1 MTEYVNP
8 ETIARYEAGFNKYAK
23 NGALPVLQIVP
34 ALEEAKED
42 YTQDDVFDALEIMG
56 IKDEPLKIDQFMD
69 LIGIMKDPETIAR
82 YEAGFNK
89 YAKNGALPVL
99 QIVPALEEAKE
110 DYTQDDVFDALE
122 IMGIKDEPLK
132 IDQFMDLIGI
142 MKDPETIIDAFSIF
156 DTDKRGV
163 IDEDELR
170 SMLRKYAPD
179 LKGKEIEEILEKPNV
194 TTNGK
199 VNYKAF
205 VQYWMDQ

>member
-1 MTEYVNP
+1 MATEYVNP
-8 ETIARYEAGFNKYAK
+8 ETIARYEAGFNKFAK
-23 NGALPVLQIVP
+23 NGVLPVLQIVP
-34 ALEEAKED
+34 ALEAAKED
-42 YTQDDVFDALEIMG
+42 YTVDDVFDALEMMG
-56 IKDEPLKIDQFMD
+56 IKDEPLAKDQFMD
-69 LIGIMKDPETIAR
+69 LIGI
-82 YEAGFNK
+82 
-89 YAKNGALPVL
+89 L
-99 QIVPALEEAKE
+99 
-110 DYTQDDVFDALE
+110 
-122 IMGIKDEPLK
+122 
-132 IDQFMDLIGI
+132 
-142 MKDPETIIDAFSIF
+142 KDPETIIDAFSIF

>member
-1 MTEYVNP
+1 MTTEYVNP
-8 ETIARYEAGFNKYAK
+8 ETIARYEAGFKQFAK

-34 ALEEAKED
+34 ALEAAKEE

-56 IKDEPLKIDQFMD
+56 IKDEPISIDQF
-69 LIGIMKDPETIAR
+69 I
-82 YEAGFNK
+82 
-89 YAKNGALPVL
+89 
-99 QIVPALEEAKE
+99 
-110 DYTQDDVFDALE
+110 
-122 IMGIKDEPLK
+122 
-132 IDQFMDLIGI
+132 DLIGI

>member
-1 MTEYVNP
+1 MSEYVNP
-8 ETIARYEAGFNKYAK
+8 ETIARYEAAFKQFAK

-34 ALEEAKED
+34 ALEAAKED

-56 IKDEPLKIDQFMD
+56 IKDEPL
-69 LIGIMKDPETIAR
+69 T
-82 YEAGFNK
+82 
-89 YAKNGALPVL
+89 
-99 QIVPALEEAKE
+99 LE
-110 DYTQDDVFDALE
+110 
-122 IMGIKDEPLK
+122 
-132 IDQFMDLIGI
+132 QFMDLIGI

-194 TTNGK
+194 TTNEK
-199 VNYKAF
+199 VNYKSF

>member
-1 MTEYVNP
+1 MATEYVNP
-8 ETIARYEAGFNKYAK
+8 ETIARYEAGFKQYAK
-23 NGALPVLQIVP
+23 NGALPVLQIVS
-34 ALEEAKED
+34 ALEAAKED

-56 IKDEPLKIDQFMD
+56 IKDEPISMDQF
-69 LIGIMKDPETIAR
+69 
-82 YEAGFNK
+82 
-89 YAKNGALPVL
+89 V
-99 QIVPALEEAKE
+99 
-110 DYTQDDVFDALE
+110 
-122 IMGIKDEPLK
+122 
-132 IDQFMDLIGI
+132 DLIGI

-205 VQYWMDQ
+205 VQYWIDQ

>member
-1 MTEYVNP
+1 MSEYVNP
-8 ETIARYEAGFNKYAK
+8 ETVARYEAGFKQFAK
-23 NGALPVLQIVP
+23 NGTLPVLQIVP
-34 ALEEAKED
+34 ALEAAKED

-56 IKDEPLKIDQFMD
+56 IKDEPITFEQF
-69 LIGIMKDPETIAR
+69 
-82 YEAGFNK
+82 N
-89 YAKNGALPVL
+89 
-99 QIVPALEEAKE
+99 
-110 DYTQDDVFDALE
+110 
-122 IMGIKDEPLK
+122 
-132 IDQFMDLIGI
+132 DLIGI
-142 MKDPETIIDAFSIF
+142 MKDPETIIDAFAIF
-156 DTDKRGV
+156 DTDRRGV

>member
-1 MTEYVNP
+1 MSEYVNP
-8 ETIARYEAGFNKYAK
+8 ETIARYEAGFNKFAK
-23 NGALPVLQIVP
+23 NGSLPVLQIVP
-34 ALEEAKED
+34 ALEAAKEE

-56 IKDEPLKIDQFMD
+56 IK
-69 LIGIMKDPETIAR
+69 GDPI
-82 YEAGFNK
+82 N
-89 YAKNGALPVL
+89 
-99 QIVPALEEAKE
+99 LE
-110 DYTQDDVFDALE
+110 
-122 IMGIKDEPLK
+122 
-132 IDQFMDLIGI
+132 QFMDLIGI

-163 IDEDELR
+163 IEEDELR

-205 VQYWMDQ
+205 VQYWIDQ

>member
-1 MTEYVNP
+1 MATEYVNP
-8 ETIARYEAGFNKYAK
+8 ETIARYEAGFKQYAK
-23 NGALPVLQIVP
+23 NGALPVLQIVS
-34 ALEEAKED
+34 ALEAAKED

-56 IKDEPLKIDQFMD
+56 IKDEPISM
-69 LIGIMKDPETIAR
+69 
-82 YEAGFNK
+82 
-89 YAKNGALPVL
+89 
-99 QIVPALEEAKE
+99 
-110 DYTQDDVFDALE
+110 
-122 IMGIKDEPLK
+122 
-132 IDQFMDLIGI
+132 DQFMDLIGI

-199 VNYKAF
+199 VNYKAL
-205 VQYWMDQ
+205 VQYWMEQ

>member
-1 MTEYVNP
+1 MATEYVNP
-8 ETIARYEAGFNKYAK
+8 ETIASYEAGFKQYAK
-23 NGALPVLQIVP
+23 NGALPVLQIVS
-34 ALEEAKED
+34 ALEAAKED

-56 IKDEPLKIDQFMD
+56 IKDEPISMDQF
-69 LIGIMKDPETIAR
+69 
-82 YEAGFNK
+82 
-89 YAKNGALPVL
+89 V
-99 QIVPALEEAKE
+99 
-110 DYTQDDVFDALE
+110 
-122 IMGIKDEPLK
+122 
-132 IDQFMDLIGI
+132 DLIGI

>member
-1 MTEYVNP
+1 MSEYVNP
-8 ETIARYEAGFNKYAK
+8 ETIARYEAGFKQFAK
-23 NGALPVLQIVP
+23 NGTLPVLQIVP
-34 ALEEAKED
+34 ALEAAKED
-42 YTQDDVFDALEIMG
+42 YTQDDVFDALEIME
-56 IKDEPLKIDQFMD
+56 IKDTPITFEQFMD
-69 LIGIMKDPETIAR
+69 LIA
-82 YEAGFNK
+82 
-89 YAKNGALPVL
+89 
-99 QIVPALEEAKE
+99 
-110 DYTQDDVFDALE
+110 
-122 IMGIKDEPLK
+122 
-132 IDQFMDLIGI
+132 I

-199 VNYKAF
+199 VNYKSF

>member
-8 ETIARYEAGFNKYAK
+8 ETIARYEAGFKQFAK

-34 ALEEAKED
+34 ALEAAKEE

-56 IKDEPLKIDQFMD
+56 IKDEPLAIEQFMD
-69 LIGIMKDPETIAR
+69 LIGI
-82 YEAGFNK
+82 
-89 YAKNGALPVL
+89 L
-99 QIVPALEEAKE
+99 
-110 DYTQDDVFDALE
+110 
-122 IMGIKDEPLK
+122 
-132 IDQFMDLIGI
+132 
-142 MKDPETIIDAFSIF
+142 KDPETIIDAFSIF